1 MLLAACFDLLSHT
14 VEDLLSHIVEDGG
27 VFCRVC
33 LFLFTVCLC
42 GSVRFDALCTK
53 LLFLL
58 ILLLLLLKK
67 VENVFGRKKKDLR
80 CHIEF

>member
-1 MLLAACFDLLSHT
+1 MLLAACF
-14 VEDLLSHIVEDGG
+14 DLLSHIVEDGG
-27 VFCRVC
+27 VFCRMC

-67 VENVFGRKKKDLR
+67 VENVFARKKKDLR